1 MSLNL
6 RVNII
11 RLAIKLLQRIGMLEA
26 PESLHF
32 LSFNDGL
39 GADRDNDGN
48 NHYTQCLLFCVD
60 HYKCLQ
66 NPEHEFLVLQFSH
79 WKTGSSA
86 TAALCVDCTVD
97 IPTHSHASGLLTPSS
112 SEYPA
117 RDTVYLIGRATSLNI
132 DSHLTARFKSYRRI
146 SSLSF
151 NLDRPSVLQVTDL
164 LLLVNQQ
171 DLNYDILRTQC
182 YWWSGTVCKSLER
195 LFRGEEEVFD
205 LDNRGHF
212 GPITLIQPSE
222 DDISNIC
229 AKFWPAHKV
238 TEKQV
243 AGLQLQHQAERAQ
256 ILEQG
261 RSQRQPEID
270 ERDRQIEERNR
281 QVEERNRQ
289 IAELVAELERM
300 RTQRTPAIN

>member
-1 MSLNL
+1 M
-6 RVNII
+6 
-11 RLAIKLLQRIGMLEA
+11 
-26 PESLHF
+26 
-32 LSFNDGL
+32 
-39 GADRDNDGN
+39 
-48 NHYTQCLLFCVD
+48 
-60 HYKCLQ
+60 
-66 NPEHEFLVLQFSH
+66 
-79 WKTGSSA
+79 
-86 TAALCVDCTVD
+86 
-97 IPTHSHASGLLTPSS
+97 
-112 SEYPA
+112 
-117 RDTVYLIGRATSLNI
+117 
-132 DSHLTARFKSYRRI
+132 
-146 SSLSF
+146 
-151 NLDRPSVLQVTDL
+151 
-164 LLLVNQQ
+164 
-171 DLNYDILRTQC
+171 
-182 YWWSGTVCKSLER
+182 
-195 LFRGEEEVFD
+195 FD

>member
-11 RLAIKLLQRIGMLEA
+11 RLAIKLLQQIGMLEA

-32 LSFNDGL
+32 LSFNDGM
-39 GADRDNDGN
+39 GVQFNADCDNDGN
-48 NHYTQCLLFCVD
+48 NHYMQCLLFCVD

-86 TAALCVDCTVD
+86 TAALCVDRTID

-117 RDTVYLIGRATSLNI
+117 RDMVYLIGRATSLNI

-151 NLDRPSVLQVTDL
+151 NLDRPSVLQVADL

-205 LDNRGHF
+205 PDNRGHF

-229 AKFWPAHKV
+229 AKFWPAHK
-238 TEKQV
+238 
-243 AGLQLQHQAERAQ
+243 

-270 ERDRQIEERNR
+270 ERDRQIKECNRQIEERNR

-289 IAELVAELERM
+289 IAELVAELE
-300 RTQRTPAIN
+300 